1 MWPINLAWLVFIGWV
16 IIYANEWED
25 YSNYLGE
32 RAEVSRIWAT
42 THFLT
47 LMVGLGTVMAPG
59 VCHLAYCCVT
69 VSIY

>member
-42 THFLT
+42 AE
-47 LMVGLGTVMAPG
+47 GECSEKGG
-59 VCHLAYCCVT
+59 V
-69 VSIY
+69 VSVYRLSSLIC